1 MKQKLML
8 NDSQLVIE
16 RMEETE
22 REKERQRREMKRGRN
37 PTLKQT
43 I

>member
-22 REKERQRREMKRGRN
+22 REKKRQREKRRER
-37 PTLKQT
+37 
-43 I
+43 